1 MIEIEKA
8 KLEFKKFLEEYKNQ
22 EELGFELKVIHTYQ
36 VVQNSKTLAEK
47 LNLGQEDIE
56 LAELIGLLHDIGR
69 FEELKMLSKFDS
81 TNFDHAE
88 HGVKMLFEN
97 NLIRKF
103 VENNQYDEIIKQAIQ
118 NHNKLEIEK
127 GLDERTLLHCKII
140 RDSDKLDNFRVKQE
154 ERIEAMFPKIVRTKE
169 ELENA
174 EISESVYESIKKLE
188 CVKLKDRKTPLDY
201 LICILAFAFDLN
213 FSVSYQTVKNHDY
226 MNHLIDRF
234 DYKIPETKEKMEE
247 IRRTLNEYIAKKI
260 ERK

>member
-1 MIEIEKA
+1 MIDIEKA
-8 KLEFKKFLEEYKNQ
+8 KKEFKKFLEEYGNQ

-36 VVQNSKTLAEK
+36 VVQNSKTLAQK
-47 LNLGQEDIE
+47 LNLGQEDIG

-103 VENNQYDEIIKQAIQ
+103 VEDNQYDEIIKQAIQ
-118 NHNKLEIEK
+118 NHNKLKIEK
-127 GLDERTLLHCKII
+127 DLDERTLLHCKII

-154 ERIEAMFPKIVRTKE
+154 EKIEAMFPKIVKTKE

-174 EISESVYESIKKLE
+174 EISEPVYESIKSLE

-201 LICILAFAFDLN
+201 LICILAFTFDLN
-213 FSVSYQTVKNHDY
+213 FPVSYQTVKDY
-226 MNHLIDRF
+226 DYINGLIDRF

-247 IRRTLNEYIAKKI
+247 IRRILNQYSNKQI
-260 ERK
+260 